1 MRKSYLLSI
10 LVFWFTFCAHVGAAE
25 ELPAV
30 VINDLNKKG
39 LPLEE
44 PLFGKPKDCP
54 YEPTRVVKMVEE
66 ILKNR
71 IVHVNYDRVQI
82 FKQLLDHIQN
92 KKKNL
97 LENVR
102 LFNPSISVDP
112 YRGSACVGMTLDLL
126 KHLPLELNGYV
137 VAAKLPNKF
146 QQDFFPEY
154 CHTAILIQCIHDRGK
169 SFVLLDPAF
178 DIVNPI
184 VLEPNSNPIFVD
196 MNEKG
201 IWSFELI
208 EESEKSFI
216 KCFTN
221 LNEKE
226 NPDLCMI
233 YRTDRLLNPVP
244 ASAVP
249 MCLGD
254 RKPSLLSRDSRGH
267 HIVHLNLDFNNQ
279 RILISRYNDREP
291 PVSFD
296 DFMSENNF
304 FTEDFAKFL
313 GFSSEE
319 LNSYL
324 KSVIEK
330 VDIINELYSE
340 YKKYINNMK

>member
-1 MRKSYLLSI
+1 MRKFYWLSI
-10 LVFWFTFCAHVGAAE
+10 LVFSCVFYSHIVASE
-25 ELPAV
+25 KLPKA
-30 VINDLNKKG
+30 VINDLNNMG

-44 PLFGKPKDCP
+44 PLFANSKDCLYDP
-54 YEPTRVVKMVEE
+54 KIVVKMVEQ

-71 IVHVNYDRVQI
+71 ILNVNYDRVQI
-82 FKQLLDHIQN
+82 FKQLLDHIQGKE
-92 KKKNL
+92 KKL
-97 LENVR
+97 LESVR
-102 LFNPSISVDP
+102 SFDPSISVDP

-126 KHLPLELNGYV
+126 KHLPPELNGYV
-137 VAAKLPNKF
+137 VAAKLPKKF

-154 CHTAILIQCIHDRGK
+154 CHTAILIQCIHNRGK

-178 DIVNPI
+178 DIVDPI
-184 VLEPNSNPIFVD
+184 VLEADSNPVFID

-208 EESEKSFI
+208 KDSETFFI
-216 KCFTN
+216 KCSTN

-233 YRTDRLLNPVP
+233 YRTDQLLNPVP

-254 RKPSLLSRDSRGH
+254 RKPSLLSRDIRGH
-267 HIVHLNLDFNNQ
+267 HVVHLNLDFNNK
-279 RILISRYNDREP
+279 RILISRYNHKEP
-291 PVSFD
+291 PISFEE
-296 DFMSENNF
+296 FMSDDSF
-304 FTEDFAKFL
+304 FKEDFSMLL

-330 VDIINELYSE
+330 VDVINELYFE
-340 YKKYINNMK
+340 YKEYINKKK